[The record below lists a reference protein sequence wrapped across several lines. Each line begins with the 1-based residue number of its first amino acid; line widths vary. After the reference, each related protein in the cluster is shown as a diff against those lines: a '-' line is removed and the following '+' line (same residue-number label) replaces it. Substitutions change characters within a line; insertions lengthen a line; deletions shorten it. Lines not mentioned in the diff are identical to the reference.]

1 MQAVLKP
8 LSLALRIDN
17 KGGASSKLTR
27 QLRTGFLEVFFVWL
41 SESSPSFQ
49 RPKCLGLGG
58 DNGHKT
64 KVLTKSTPAT
74 LEGDYI

>member
-41 SESSPSFQ
+41 SESSLVPCAPTTFSPFG
-49 RPKCLGLGG
+49 R
-58 DNGHKT
+58 
-64 KVLTKSTPAT
+64 
-74 LEGDYI
+74 